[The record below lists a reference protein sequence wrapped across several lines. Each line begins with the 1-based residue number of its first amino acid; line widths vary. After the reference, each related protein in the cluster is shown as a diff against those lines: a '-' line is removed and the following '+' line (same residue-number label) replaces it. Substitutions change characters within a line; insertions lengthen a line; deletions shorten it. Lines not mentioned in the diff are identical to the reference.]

1 MKRFSGM
8 FLIVALVAGV
18 SYAFISS
25 ANLKAE
31 PTTAAEGIEVG
42 DQAPDFSLKNVDGKM
57 VALSDYK
64 KGKGAIV
71 VFTCNTCPYAVMYED
86 RLNALQAK
94 YAAKGW
100 PIVAIN
106 PNSPEARPDDS
117 FEKMQVRAKEK
128 NFQFAYLFD
137 DGQKIYPQFGATR
150 TPHVFLI
157 DNTLK
162 VRYIGAID
170 NNAQDANAVTE
181 TYLEDAIAAID
192 AGKNPE
198 PATTKAIG
206 CSIKTVK

>member
-1 MKRFSGM
+1 MKKFSGL
-8 FLIVALVAGV
+8 FLIVAIIAGF
-18 SYAFISS
+18 SLAFIAAGEST
-25 ANLKAE
+25 E
-31 PTTAAEGIEVG
+31 PVSVAEGVEIG

-57 VALSDYK
+57 VSLSDYK
-64 KGKGAIV
+64 KGKGAII

-94 YAAKGW
+94 YAPKGW

-106 PNSPEARPDDS
+106 PNSPEARPKDS
-117 FEKMQVRAKEK
+117 FADMQVRAKEK
-128 NFQFAYLFD
+128 NFEFAYLFD
-137 DGQKIYPQFGATR
+137 DGQKVYPQFGATR
-150 TPHVFLI
+150 TPHVFLV

>member
-1 MKRFSGM
+1 MKKFSGL
-8 FLIVALVAGV
+8 FLIVAIIAGF
-18 SYAFISS
+18 SLAFIAAGEST
-25 ANLKAE
+25 E
-31 PTTAAEGIEVG
+31 PVSVAEGVEIG

-57 VALSDYK
+57 VSLSDYK
-64 KGKGAIV
+64 KGKGAII

-94 YAAKGW
+94 YAPKGW

-106 PNSPEARPDDS
+106 PNSPEARPKDS
-117 FEKMQVRAKEK
+117 FADMQVRAKEK
-128 NFQFAYLFD
+128 KFEFAYLFD
-137 DGQKIYPQFGATR
+137 DGQKVYPQFGATR
-150 TPHVFLI
+150 TPHVFLV

>member
-1 MKRFSGM
+1 MKRFSGI
-8 FLIVALVAGV
+8 FLIVALVAGF

-25 ANLKAE
+25 GNPTE
-31 PTTAAEGIEVG
+31 PIVAEGVDVG
-42 DQAPDFSLKNVDGKM
+42 DQAPDFTLKNVDGKM
-57 VALSDYK
+57 VSLSDYK
-64 KGKGAIV
+64 KGKGAII

-137 DGQKIYPQFGATR
+137 DGQKVYPQFGATR
-150 TPHVFLI
+150 TPHVFLV

-170 NNAQDANAVTE
+170 NNAQDASAVTE
-181 TYLEDAIAAID
+181 TYLEDAIAAIE
-192 AGKNPE
+192 AGENPE

>member
-1 MKRFSGM
+1 MKRFSGI
-8 FLIVALVAGV
+8 FLIVALVAGF

-25 ANLKAE
+25 GNPIE
-31 PTTAAEGIEVG
+31 PTNTAEGVDVG
-42 DQAPDFSLKNVDGKM
+42 DQAPDFTLKNVDGKM
-57 VALSDYK
+57 VSLSDYK
-64 KGKGAIV
+64 KGKGAII

-86 RLNALQAK
+86 RLNDLQAK
-94 YAAKGW
+94 YASKGW

-128 NFQFAYLFD
+128 SFQFAYLFD
-137 DGQKIYPQFGATR
+137 DGQKVYPQFGATR
-150 TPHVFLI
+150 TPHVFLV

-170 NNAQDANAVTE
+170 NNAQDASAVTE
-181 TYLEDAIAAID
+181 TYLEDAIAAIE